1 MRRFFVAATAFAM
14 TAIGLAADLATPAQA
29 GTSIIIEEGWG
40 GGWHHHPHYRPYY
53 AYGAP
58 VYVPPPVYYVAPPP
72 PPVVVA
78 PPPAVVYQAPP
89 PPPMVVDATPVAP
102 AYTTPQGQTCREYQ
116 TTVRIGNMMQ
126 PSYGT
131 ACLQPDGS
139 WRIVK

>member
-1 MRRFFVAATAFAM
+1 MRRFSVAATVFAL
-14 TAIGLAADLATPAQA
+14 TAVGLAAGLAAPAQA
-29 GTSIIIEEGWG
+29 DTRIYIQEGWG

-72 PPVVVA
+72 PPVVMYQEPA
-78 PPPAVVYQAPP
+78 PQI
-89 PPPMVVDATPVAP
+89 VDATPVAP
-102 AYTTPQGQTCREYQ
+102 AYTTPSGLTCREYQ
-116 TTVRIGNMMQ
+116 TTVRVGNMLQ